1 MKAICAFFLSA
12 KADSALTPR
21 EPRAGTARGIPA
33 SGSLPVTGT
42 VPDLVSLVADT
53 AALEIPLVALA
64 AAAPP
69 PVVAAAELEDEL
81 PLELDEPEE
90 AAAPPSAATAAD
102 ELVEEELELP
112 SPEALEAPLDPE
124 AAAAPPPHALSQLS
138 SGATTATEDEVPELE
153 DALEP
158 S

>member
-1 MKAICAFFLSA
+1 MKATCAFFLSA

-42 VPDLVSLVADT
+42 VPDLASLAADA
-53 AALEIPLVALA
+53 AALEVLPAALA
-64 AAAPP
+64 AAAAPL
-69 PVVAAAELEDEL
+69 VVAAAELEDES

-90 AAAPPSAATAAD
+90 AAAPPFVATAAD

-112 SPEALEAPLDPE
+112 SPEEPEAPLEPE
-124 AAAAPPPHALSQLS
+124 AAAAPPPHSLSQLS